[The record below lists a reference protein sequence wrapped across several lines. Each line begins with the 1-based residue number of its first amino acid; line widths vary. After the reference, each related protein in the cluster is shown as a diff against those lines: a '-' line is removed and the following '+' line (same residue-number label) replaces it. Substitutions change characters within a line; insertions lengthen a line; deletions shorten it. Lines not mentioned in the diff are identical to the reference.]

1 MFHLSPPINSPMG
14 QVTSSRIVLG
24 RPYLLVFSGLILYIG
39 NLSKHCTEIDIINYI
54 DETET

>member
-1 MFHLSPPINSPMG
+1 MG